1 MQQVDTRKLFT
12 RFYQGTG
19 EQSGT
24 GIGLSYSKILV
35 ELHGG
40 SIGARNNQEAGA
52 TFFFE
57 LPLKQKTE
65 EIICQPKAYLNE
77 LIGDNDNEQ
86 IPDEDNFDTTPYS
99 ILVVDDNSDL
109 TDFLKKSLGEYFK
122 RIVIAADGVEAL
134 QLIKSHTPDIIVS
147 DVMMPRMNGY
157 ELCKN
162 IKEDITIS
170 HIPIIL
176 LTARD
181 DKQSQLSG
189 YKNGADAYLT
199 KPFEIEMLM
208 ELIRN
213 RLKNREHTKKRYLN
227 AGLIPAPE
235 ESTFSQADETFLLKM
250 NKIIQENL
258 DNSNLDV
265 ALVCKEIGKSTILN
279 RSVNSLTA
287 LEGGALSNGSTP
299 GVHFVFSPEDA
310 TLIHFDVI
318 RSFDRPLIHSEL
330 LEKMADKNVKT
341 ELDWQLYQLQRRY
354 LDYQVNIGN
363 RIIECLTSG
372 GPDGQLRAAEMSYP
386 KTKFQDLMDD
396 LFGETGK
403 KIIRK
408 SNEILFE
415 QDGDILYPYQ
425 LSSGEKQILV
435 ILLTVLVQD
444 NRRGVL
450 FMDEPEVS
458 LHVEWQQRLISLIRQ
473 LNPNVQIVLTTHSP
487 AVIMDGWLDAVT
499 EVSDITK

>member
-1 MQQVDTRKLFT
+1 MK
-12 RFYQGTG
+12 
-19 EQSGT
+19 
-24 GIGLSYSKILV
+24 
-35 ELHGG
+35 
-40 SIGARNNQEAGA
+40 
-52 TFFFE
+52 
-57 LPLKQKTE
+57 KQADY
-65 EIICQPKAYLNE
+65 I
-77 LIGDNDNEQ
+77 
-86 IPDEDNFDTTPYS
+86 
-99 ILVVDDNSDL
+99 
-109 TDFLKKSLGEYFK
+109 K
-122 RIVIAADGVEAL
+122 RIE
-134 QLIKSHTPDIIVS
+134 IKRLWGRKDISWELRPDV
-147 DVMMPRMNGY
+147 
-157 ELCKN
+157 N
-162 IKEDITIS
+162 I
-170 HIPIIL
+170 
-176 LTARD
+176 
-181 DKQSQLSG
+181 LSG
-189 YKNGADAYLT
+189 VNG
-199 KPFEIEMLM
+199 
-208 ELIRN
+208 
-213 RLKNREHTKKRYLN
+213 
-227 AGLIPAPE
+227 
-235 ESTFSQADETFLLKM
+235 
-250 NKIIQENL
+250 
-258 DNSNLDV
+258 
-265 ALVCKEIGKSTILN
+265 IGKSTILN

-415 QDGDILYPYQ
+415 QDGDIL
-425 LSSGEKQILV
+425 
-435 ILLTVLVQD
+435 TVLVQD